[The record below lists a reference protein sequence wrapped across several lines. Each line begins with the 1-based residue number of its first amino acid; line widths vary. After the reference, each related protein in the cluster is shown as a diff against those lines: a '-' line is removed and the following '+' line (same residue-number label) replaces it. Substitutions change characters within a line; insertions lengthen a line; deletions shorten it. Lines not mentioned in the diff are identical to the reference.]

1 MRFFKHLLAAAA
13 AAFLCACLPPN
24 WFNAPAP
31 APAKRAAPA
40 RLSAEDEKT
49 VERLYYKAVGAYSN
63 NDMPAALSHLDE
75 IDRITTSYAPAAE
88 LREKIKGIGVKT
100 APRPKT
106 P

>member
-1 MRFFKHLLAAAA
+1 MRSHKHLIAAGAAAL
-13 AAFLCACLPPN
+13 LCACLPPN

-31 APAKRAAPA
+31 APVKRAAPA
-40 RLSAEDEKT
+40 KLSAEEEKQ

-63 NDMPAALSHLDE
+63 NDMPAALGHLDE
-75 IDRITTSYAPAAE
+75 IYKITTSYAPAAE
-88 LREKIKGIGVKT
+88 LREKIKSLGGKA